1 MRNSALPFLSS
12 ALNMVAP
19 EEKEKEKRKK
29 EEQFLVNR
37 IKSRD
42 ISLVDANKELKESS
56 EKGRKRLEQQKED
69 AAKLKEDSR
78 GRRTTEIIKAEGG
91 VESARTRKL
100 KEIDKDKAAKKA
112 ARQKLK
118 NERDKK
124 FGKDTELGEK
134 NRESRREKRDNIK
147 QGRKDIQKLN
157 KEIRAKRANERKQA
171 WIEKRVASGKFENAA
186 QAEERFNALK
196 DIRSKQA
203 KTAADILGD
212 MASKE
217 QLGNSDDQQTLDI
230 ASQNN
235 AADFKIQTENRI
247 QLMDI

>member
-12 ALNMVAP
+12 ALNMTAP
-19 EEKEKEKRKK
+19 EEKEKRKK
-29 EEQFLVNR
+29 EELRLANM

-42 ISLVDANKELKESS
+42 ISLVDANKVLKESS
-56 EKGRKRLEQQKED
+56 EKRIERLEQQKED
-69 AAKLKEDSR
+69 AAKLKEESR
-78 GRRTTEIIKAEGG
+78 GRRTAEIIKAEGG

-112 ARQKLK
+112 ARQRLK
-118 NERDKK
+118 NERNKK

-134 NRESRREKRDNIK
+134 NRESRRKNRDNIK

-186 QAEERFNALK
+186 QAEERFNSLK
-196 DIRSKQA
+196 EIRSKQA

-235 AADFKIQTENRI
+235 ASDFTIKTENRI
-247 QLMDI
+247 KLMD

>member
-12 ALNMVAP
+12 ALNMTAP
-19 EEKEKEKRKK
+19 EQKEKEKRKK
-29 EEQFLVNR
+29 EELRLANM

-69 AAKLKEDSR
+69 AAKLKEESR
-78 GRRTTEIIKAEGG
+78 GRRTAEIIKAEGG

-112 ARQKLK
+112 ARQRLK

-203 KTAADILGD
+203 QSFRDVLGN
-212 MASKE
+212 MASEE
-217 QLGNSDDQQTLDI
+217 QLGISDDQQTLDV
-230 ASQNN
+230 ADQNN
-235 AADFKIQTENRI
+235 AADFTVQTENRI
-247 QLMDI
+247 QLTDL